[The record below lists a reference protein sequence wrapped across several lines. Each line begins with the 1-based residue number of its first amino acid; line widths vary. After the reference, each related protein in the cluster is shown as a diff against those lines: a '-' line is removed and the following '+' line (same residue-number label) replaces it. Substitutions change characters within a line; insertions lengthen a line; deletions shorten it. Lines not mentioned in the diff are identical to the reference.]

1 MKKRI
6 LILSTGL
13 LFSFSTLAQA
23 KQNICVFD
31 LLGKAGES
39 YKLIEEWALASKNW
53 DADVNLMAYQD
64 EAKVEQDFKA
74 GKCDAFYMTSMR
86 ARAYN
91 KFAGS
96 IDALGGVP
104 SNHIAQKAISFVLDK
119 RNKKRLVSNIGNEKY
134 EVAGIGQIG
143 TAYLFV
149 RDKSINS
156 IEKAAGKKFA
166 ILHYDQAQKIIVQRI
181 GAVPV
186 MADISNFVKKFN
198 NGEVDMIAAPAYAF
212 KPLEIYKGLGTT
224 GTMINFPVVNVTA
237 DLIIRPDKF
246 PSGFADH
253 SRAWF
258 VQQLPKTF
266 AIVKRMEAEIPA
278 KYRMNLSKE
287 DQVKYQKILRE
298 GRIDLT
304 KQGIYEPTMMTVLKK
319 ARCTVERTNFECSL
333 SGE

>member
-1 MKKRI
+1 MKKRTF
-6 LILSTGL
+6 ILSTLTL
-13 LFSFSTLAQA
+13 LSFSGSAQA
-23 KQNICVFD
+23 KQSICVFD

-39 YKLIEEWALASKNW
+39 YKLIEEWDLASKNW
-53 DADVNLMAYQD
+53 GAEVNLIPYQD
-64 EAKVEQDFKA
+64 EAKIEKDFKA
-74 GKCDAFYMTSMR
+74 GICDAFYMTSMR

-104 SNHIAQKAISFVLDK
+104 SNQIAQKAIAFVLDK
-119 RNKKRLVSNIGNEKY
+119 RNKKRLTSSIANEKY

-156 IEKAAGKKFA
+156 IEKAQGKKFA
-166 ILHYDQAQKIIVQRI
+166 ILHYDQAQKIVVQRI

-186 MADISNFVKKFN
+186 MADISNFVNKFN

-212 KPLEIYKGLGTT
+212 KPLEIYKGLGSS
-224 GTMINFPVVNVTA
+224 GAMINFPVVNVTA
-237 DLIIRPDKF
+237 DLVIRPEKF
-246 PSGFADH
+246 PEGFADQ
-253 SRAWF
+253 SRSWF
-258 VQQLPKTF
+258 VKLLPKSF
-266 AIVKRMEAEIPA
+266 AMVKRLEAEIPA
-278 KYRMNLSKE
+278 RYKVNLTKE
-287 DQVKYQKILRE
+287 DHDKYQKLLRD
-298 GRIDLT
+298 GRLDLT
-304 KQGIYEPTMMTVLKK
+304 RQGIYEPTMMTVLKK

>member
-1 MKKRI
+1 MKKRV

-13 LFSFSTLAQA
+13 LFSFSNLAQA

-53 DADVNLMAYQD
+53 GADVNLVAYQ
-64 EAKVEQDFKA
+64 EEFKVDQDFKA

-143 TAYLFV
+143 PAYLFV

-166 ILHYDQAQKIIVQRI
+166 ILHYDQAQKIIVERI

-246 PSGFADH
+246 PQGFADQ
-253 SRAWF
+253 SRTWF
-258 VQQLPKTF
+258 IQQLPKSF
-266 AIVKRMEAEIPA
+266 AMVKRLEAGIPT
-278 KYRMNLSKE
+278 KYKMNLSKE
-287 DQVKYQKILRE
+287 DHEKYQKLLRD

-304 KQGIYEPTMMTVLKK
+304 KQGIYETTMMTVLKK
-319 ARCTVERTNFECSL
+319 SRCIVERTNFECSL

>member
-1 MKKRI
+1 MKKGI
-6 LILSTGL
+6 FILSTFTL
-13 LFSFSTLAQA
+13 LSFSSLVQA

-39 YKLIEEWALASKNW
+39 YKFIEEWALASKNW
-53 DADVNLMAYQD
+53 GAEVNLLAYQD
-64 EAKVEQDFKA
+64 EAKVEKDFKA
-74 GKCDAFYMTSMR
+74 GVCDAFYMTSMR

-104 SNHIAQKAISFVLDK
+104 SNHIAQKAISYVLDK
-119 RNKKRLVSNIGNEKY
+119 RNKKRLISTIGNEKY

-149 RDKSINS
+149 RDKSINT
-156 IEKAAGKKFA
+156 IEKAKGKKFA
-166 ILHYDQAQKIIVQRI
+166 ILHYDQAQRIIVQRI
-181 GAVPV
+181 GAEPV

-237 DLIIRPDKF
+237 DLIIRPDQF
-246 PSGFADH
+246 PEGFADQ
-253 SRAWF
+253 SRNWF
-258 VQQLPKTF
+258 VRQLPKSF
-266 AIVKRMEAEIPA
+266 AMVQRLEAGIPA
-278 KYRMNLSKE
+278 KYKMNLSKE
-287 DQVKYQKILRE
+287 DHEKYQKLLRD

-304 KQGIYEPTMMTVLKK
+304 KQGIYEQTMMTVLKK